1 MEDWLEQSNSQP
13 NRDILPIKLFHRR
26 YSCGVDI
33 ER

>member
-26 YSCGVDI
+26 YREI
-33 ER
+33 IK